1 MDTNGKG
8 ITQDDLDLLSEVND
22 VILWQPNDEAPS
34 YVTDKNGYKWSTGF
48 SKGVLC
54 KRMSF

>member
-22 VILWQPNDEAPS
+22 VILWQPDEEAPI
-34 YVTDKNGYKWSTGF
+34 YITDKGGCRWSIGF
-48 SKGVLC
+48 NKGVLC
-54 KRMSF
+54 KRRW